1 MKQKKVM
8 IIGGGASGLVAAVEA
23 ARNGAHVTILEQK
36 DRLGKKILSTGNGRC
51 NFTNAKM
58 EAACYHTGN
67 PELIQTMLADYG
79 TAWAVSFFEE
89 LGLLSK
95 ERQGYFYPRS
105 DQATSVLDALLLE
118 LKRVA
123 VEIQCGVKVNGV
135 KQTKKGFQISAKTGE
150 GKDMNFYGDA
160 CILACGGR
168 AAAVLGSDGS
178 GYPLAKSLGHSMVP
192 VVPALVQL
200 KSNLSCFKQLGGIR
214 TEGAVILYV
223 NGKEAAFDKGELQLT
238 NYGISGIPVF
248 QISRHAALA
257 LYKKQDVLVEIDFLP
272 TLSKEEYHAHLD
284 RRIAYDGQCSI
295 LDTMLGIFNKKL
307 IPVLLKES
315 RIKASRDIASL
326 KKEEIKRLI
335 DVCKHFKVPI
345 SEANSFE
352 QAQICAGGINAME
365 IDKATMESKLVKDL
379 YLTGELL
386 DVDGICGGYNLHWAW
401 YSGFTAG
408 THAAKG
414 KES

>member
-1 MKQKKVM
+1 MKNKKVI
-8 IIGGGASGLVAAVEA
+8 IIGGGASGLVAAIAA
-23 ARNGAHVTILEQK
+23 ARNGARVTVLEQK

-58 EAACYHTGN
+58 DAECYNTGN
-67 PELIQTMLADYG
+67 PELITKMLENYG
-79 TAWAVSFFEE
+79 TSWAVSFFEE

-105 DQATSVLDALLLE
+105 DQATAVLDALLLE
-118 LKRVA
+118 LKRLD
-123 VEIQCGVKVNGV
+123 VELQCSVKVTGIE
-135 KQTKKGFQISAKTGE
+135 KKKKGFQISAQTDE
-150 GKDMNFYGDA
+150 GKKTNFYGDA

-178 GYPLAKSLGHSMVP
+178 GYPLAKSMGHSMVP

-200 KSNLSCFKQLGGIR
+200 KSNLSCFKQLSGIR
-214 TEGAVILYV
+214 TEASVTLFV
-223 NGKEAAFDKGELQLT
+223 NDEECAFDKGELQLT

-257 LYKKQDVLVEIDFLP
+257 LYKKQDVLVEVDFLP
-272 TLSKEEYHAHLD
+272 TLSKEEYRAHLE

-295 LDTMLGIFNKKL
+295 LDTLLGIFNKKL
-307 IPVLLKES
+307 IPVLLQAS
-315 RIKASRDIASL
+315 RIKASKNIASL
-326 KKEEIKRLI
+326 EKEEIERLI
-335 DVCKHFKVPI
+335 NVCKHFRVPI

-352 QAQICAGGINAME
+352 QAQICAGGVNAME
-365 IDKATMESKLVKDL
+365 IDENTMESQITKDL

-401 YSGFTAG
+401 YSGFIAG

-414 KES
+414 QE